1 MMKYNNIHLDSL
13 SEWFQN
19 SIDQSIKKINSL
31 NFKNILDHDVY
42 DLNEMVSSATKQNNN
57 IQTAFSRMLEVHK
70 NDNPKLASQF
80 DEIYNQYMNKW
91 HDFYN
96 NAIPT
101 DLINQQIRGLENAKK
116 YNYGHRRDDLLKKM
130 NDRTRRY
137 IDEEVSDLNN
147 IVDRKLYEAG
157 YASQYGYNQA
167 NKAYTSRYHS
177 NIDGYIHYGGFGN
190 QNFRNHF
197 FNDEAIARYEQIKKQ
212 YPDLTLDRRTANYEF
227 DIDKAYEQAL
237 DMNERYNYERERKD
251 KTIQRHKD
259 RRQNRK
265 ENREWA
271 KKTFYDGKK
280 EYATKEVQRRTEML
294 ENAQNEI
301 SKLQEQLRS
310 IDPNSLDSSSIY
322 KRSFIEGEIK
332 TRQERLSFHQEK
344 LANAKADLE
353 KIAPTPKRKRRA
365 ARRDPN
371 NDNILESM
379 VTQLETRKHY
389 DQTPWR
395 KKEEAQRRTEQAEQ
409 RQAQQQRVKDIRNE
423 QTKINNTN
431 KPYTIDDLK
440 PGDNFVNK
448 NGELFVYTHKSPK
461 NPELGIDSDM
471 YEFTG
476 THGNRQVFMGNRDLS
491 RTGFEKIDNA
501 LSLDEIKDLDRAW
514 STLDIEMKTI
524 NDFSYDPNSG
534 LSMEEFDNNLKSLIE
549 KRYQPAKEIYLNKVK
564 ELQEKYPE
572 LKVTDRTNKDIDS
585 VEKEYERLINQT
597 GNTEEKIVNETIEN
611 MGDTIEETIENTAET
626 VIKNVAEEAGE
637 EAVETIIKQTTGVN
651 VELDG
656 LNKKRT
662 PKKLKKGTGKYKG
675 KTKELYDRLDN
686 SRYWA
691 VDFPGSNGDFA
702 VHGPNGTKRLEKE
715 SIDQQRRRRKYEQTR
730 QKYENQSQ
738 NTSTL
743 KNTNNTPEPINA
755 DEPVNPINPNDGND
769 SSANMN
775 GSSGGDGSGGSGGNG
790 GNGGDGGSGKKRRKG
805 NSSQADL
812 PKISKLDV
820 DLPEISREGGSI
832 SKYLKEFG
840 NMGFFDKVQTIGA
853 AAGAVSEY
861 KNARRQGHGVVSST
875 IRAGVDFALGEA
887 MGMYYPLFLLAKEAP
902 GMIVKGSEMLYKENR
917 KMNSAANQQIFG
929 GAQFQDTQQLAT
941 MRQSGMEMAKMAQ
954 YNLQQTLM
962 GNEATYFHR

>member
-1 MMKYNNIHLDSL
+1 MGSNNIHLDGF
-13 SEWFQN
+13 SEWLQN
-19 SIDQSIKKINSL
+19 SIDQSTKKINKL
-31 NFKNILDHDVY
+31 NFKGILEHDVY
-42 DLNEMVSSATKQNNN
+42 DLNEIVSSATKQNNN
-57 IQTAFSRMLEVHK
+57 IQIAFSRMLEAK
-70 NDNPKLASQF
+70 KADRPELASQF
-80 DEIYNQYMNKW
+80 DEIYNQYMEKW
-91 HDFYN
+91 NNFYN
-96 NAIPT
+96 NTLPMDA
-101 DLINQQIRGLENAKK
+101 INQQIRGLENAKK
-116 YNYGHRRDDLLKKM
+116 YNYGHRRDDVLRKM
-130 NDRTRRY
+130 NDRTRRH
-137 IDEEVSDLNN
+137 INAEVSDLNN

-157 YASQYGYNQA
+157 YASQYGYDLA

-197 FNDEAIARYEQIKKQ
+197 FNDEAMAKYEQIKKQ
-212 YPDLTLDRRTANYEF
+212 YPDLTLDRRTVNYEF

-280 EYATKEVQRRTEML
+280 EYAIKEVQRRTEML

-301 SKLQEQLRS
+301 SKLQEQLRA
-310 IDPNSLDSSSIY
+310 IDPNSSDSSSIY

-332 TRQERLSFHQEK
+332 NRQERLAFHQEK

-371 NDNILESM
+371 NENILESM

-395 KKEEAQRRTEQAEQ
+395 KKEEAQRRVEQTEQ

-431 KPYTIDDLK
+431 TD
-440 PGDNFVNK
+440 
-448 NGELFVYTHKSPK
+448 
-461 NPELGIDSDM
+461 
-471 YEFTG
+471 
-476 THGNRQVFMGNRDLS
+476 
-491 RTGFEKIDNA
+491 
-501 LSLDEIKDLDRAW
+501 
-514 STLDIEMKTI
+514 I
-524 NDFSYDPNSG
+524 NDELEPHEWDTKYLDVAEFPNG
-534 LSMEEFDNNLKSLIE
+534 PQDVIDMAHEEALKMN
-549 KRYQPAKEIYLNKVK
+549 A
-564 ELQEKYPE
+564 
-572 LKVTDRTNKDIDS
+572 TF
-585 VEKEYERLINQT
+585 
-597 GNTEEKIVNETIEN
+597 
-611 MGDTIEETIENTAET
+611 GDTVKETIENTTENVLEET
-626 VIKNVAEEAGE
+626 V
-637 EAVETIIKQTTGVN
+637 EAVGETVAKEVIEEGTEKILKEVTGIN

-656 LNKKRT
+656 LNKKRR
-662 PKKLKKGTGKYKG
+662 PKKLKKGTGKH
-675 KTKELYDRLDN
+675 KTKTSTVNNETYDKPDN
-686 SRYWA
+686 S
-691 VDFPGSNGDFA
+691 
-702 VHGPNGTKRLEKE
+702 
-715 SIDQQRRRRKYEQTR
+715 
-730 QKYENQSQ
+730 
-738 NTSTL
+738 STP
-743 KNTNNTPEPINA
+743 KNTNNPEPINA
-755 DEPVNPINPNDGND
+755 DEPVNPINPNDGNEN
-769 SSANMN
+769 SVNMN
-775 GSSGGDGSGGSGGNG
+775 GSSGGDGSGGNGGDGGNTA
-790 GNGGDGGSGKKRRKG
+790 NPSDDGGSGKKRRKG

-812 PKISKLDV
+812 PKINKLDV

-832 SKYLKEFG
+832 STYLKEFS
-840 NMGFFDKVQTIGA
+840 NMGFFDKVQTLGA

-929 GAQFQDTQQLAT
+929 SAQFQDTQQLAT

>member
-1 MMKYNNIHLDSL
+1 MKYNNIHLDGF
-13 SEWFQN
+13 SEWLQS
-19 SIDQSIKKINSL
+19 SIDQSTKRINSL
-31 NFKNILDHDVY
+31 NFKGILDHDVY
-42 DLNEMVSSATKQNNN
+42 DLNEIASFATKQNNN
-57 IQTAFSRMLEVHK
+57 IQTAFSRMLETK
-70 NDNPKLASQF
+70 KADYPDLANQF
-80 DEIYNQYMNKW
+80 DEIYNQYMGKW
-91 HDFYN
+91 NNFYN
-96 NAIPT
+96 DTIPM
-101 DLINQQIRGLENAKK
+101 DAINQQIRGLENAKK
-116 YNYGHRRDDLLKKM
+116 YNYGHRRDDLLRKM
-130 NDRTRRY
+130 NDRTRRH
-137 IDEEVSDLNN
+137 INAEVSDLNN

-157 YASQYGYNQA
+157 YASQYGYDLV
-167 NKAYTSRYHS
+167 NKAYTSKYNS
-177 NIDGYIHYGGFGN
+177 NIDGYIHYGGLGN

-197 FNDEAIARYEQIKKQ
+197 FNDEAMAKYEQIKKQ
-212 YPDLTLDRRTANYEF
+212 YPDLTLNNRTANYEF

-280 EYATKEVQRRTEML
+280 EYAIKEVQRRTEML

-301 SKLQEQLRS
+301 SKLQEQLRA

-322 KRSFIEGEIK
+322 RRSFIEGEIK

-371 NDNILESM
+371 NENILESM

-395 KKEEAQRRTEQAEQ
+395 KKEEAQRRVEQTEQ

-431 KPYTIDDLK
+431 TD
-440 PGDNFVNK
+440 
-448 NGELFVYTHKSPK
+448 
-461 NPELGIDSDM
+461 
-471 YEFTG
+471 
-476 THGNRQVFMGNRDLS
+476 
-491 RTGFEKIDNA
+491 
-501 LSLDEIKDLDRAW
+501 
-514 STLDIEMKTI
+514 I
-524 NDFSYDPNSG
+524 NDELEPHESDTKYLDVAEFPNG
-534 LSMEEFDNNLKSLIE
+534 PQDVIDMAHEEALKM
-549 KRYQPAKEIYLNKVK
+549 NK
-564 ELQEKYPE
+564 
-572 LKVTDRTNKDIDS
+572 S
-585 VEKEYERLINQT
+585 F
-597 GNTEEKIVNETIEN
+597 GNTVEETLEN
-611 MGDTIEETIENTAET
+611 TTENVIEETIEA
-626 VIKNVAEEAGE
+626 AGE
-637 EAVETIIKQTTGVN
+637 TIAQEVIEEGAEKILKEATGIN

-656 LNKKRT
+656 LNKK
-662 PKKLKKGTGKYKG
+662 
-675 KTKELYDRLDN
+675 KTSSNDR
-686 SRYWA
+686 
-691 VDFPGSNGDFA
+691 
-702 VHGPNGTKRLEKE
+702 
-715 SIDQQRRRRKYEQTR
+715 
-730 QKYENQSQ
+730 
-738 NTSTL
+738 
-743 KNTNNTPEPINA
+743 
-755 DEPVNPINPNDGND
+755 
-769 SSANMN
+769 
-775 GSSGGDGSGGSGGNG
+775 
-790 GNGGDGGSGKKRRKG
+790 GSGKKRRKG

-812 PKISKLDV
+812 PKINKLDV
-820 DLPEISREGGSI
+820 DLPEVARDGGSI

-917 KMNSAANQQIFG
+917 KMNSSANQQIFG
-929 GAQFQDTQQLAT
+929 SAQFQDTQQLAT

>member
-1 MMKYNNIHLDSL
+1 MKYNNIHLDGF
-13 SEWFQN
+13 SEWLQN
-19 SIDQSIKKINSL
+19 SIDQSTKRINSL
-31 NFKNILDHDVY
+31 NFKGILDHDVY
-42 DLNEMVSSATKQNNN
+42 DLNEIASFATKQNNN
-57 IQTAFSRMLEVHK
+57 IQTAFSRMLETK
-70 NDNPKLASQF
+70 KADYPDLANQF
-80 DEIYNQYMNKW
+80 DEIYNQYMGKW
-91 HDFYN
+91 NNFYN
-96 NAIPT
+96 DTIPM
-101 DLINQQIRGLENAKK
+101 DAINQQIRGLENAKK
-116 YNYGHRRDDLLKKM
+116 YNYGHRRDDLLRKM
-130 NDRTRRY
+130 NDRTRRH
-137 IDEEVSDLNN
+137 INAEVSDLNN

-157 YASQYGYNQA
+157 YASQYGYDLV
-167 NKAYTSRYHS
+167 NKAYTSKYHS
-177 NIDGYIHYGGFGN
+177 NIDGYIHYGGLGN

-197 FNDEAIARYEQIKKQ
+197 FNDEAMAKYEQIKKQ
-212 YPDLTLDRRTANYEF
+212 YPDLTLNNRTANYEF

-280 EYATKEVQRRTEML
+280 EYAIKEVQRRTEML

-301 SKLQEQLRS
+301 SKLQEQLRA
-310 IDPNSLDSSSIY
+310 IDPNSLDPSSIY

-332 TRQERLSFHQEK
+332 TRQDRLSFHQEK

-371 NDNILESM
+371 NENILESM

-395 KKEEAQRRTEQAEQ
+395 KKEEAQRRVEQAEQ

-431 KPYTIDDLK
+431 KPYTIDDLNI
-440 PGDNFVNK
+440 GDNFLDSKGNRY
-448 NGELFVYTHKSPK
+448 VYRHMSPK
-461 NPELGIDSDM
+461 DPSMDIHRDM
-471 YEFTG
+471 YHFINTATG
-476 THGNRQVFMGNRDLS
+476 EEEVFRNKDGILNFLS
-491 RTGFEKIDNA
+491 KTDNVISVEDA
-501 LSLDEIKDLDRAW
+501 KDLNKARREFDKQSRLYNEMAFDE
-514 STLDIEMKTI
+514 SQMTIEEFEALHQKYFEDKVI
-524 NDFSYDPNSG
+524 PAK
-534 LSMEEFDNNLKSLIE
+534 EEFDKQNKYFEKKTGQAIE
-549 KRYQPAKEIYLNKVK
+549 LSDREIRAIERFEHDKNYYQERAKETIKDELDPYEWDTKYLDVAEFPNGPQDVIDMAHEEALKMNK
-564 ELQEKYPE
+564 
-572 LKVTDRTNKDIDS
+572 S
-585 VEKEYERLINQT
+585 F
-597 GNTEEKIVNETIEN
+597 GNTVEETLEN
-611 MGDTIEETIENTAET
+611 TTENVIEETIEA
-626 VIKNVAEEAGE
+626 AGE
-637 EAVETIIKQTTGVN
+637 TIAQEVIEEGAEKILKEATGIN

-656 LNKKRT
+656 LNKK
-662 PKKLKKGTGKYKG
+662 
-675 KTKELYDRLDN
+675 KTSSNDR
-686 SRYWA
+686 
-691 VDFPGSNGDFA
+691 
-702 VHGPNGTKRLEKE
+702 
-715 SIDQQRRRRKYEQTR
+715 
-730 QKYENQSQ
+730 
-738 NTSTL
+738 
-743 KNTNNTPEPINA
+743 
-755 DEPVNPINPNDGND
+755 
-769 SSANMN
+769 
-775 GSSGGDGSGGSGGNG
+775 
-790 GNGGDGGSGKKRRKG
+790 GSGKKRRKG

-812 PKISKLDV
+812 PKINKLDV
-820 DLPEISREGGSI
+820 DLPEVARDGGSI

-917 KMNSAANQQIFG
+917 KMNSSANQQIFG
-929 GAQFQDTQQLAT
+929 SAQFQDTQQLAT